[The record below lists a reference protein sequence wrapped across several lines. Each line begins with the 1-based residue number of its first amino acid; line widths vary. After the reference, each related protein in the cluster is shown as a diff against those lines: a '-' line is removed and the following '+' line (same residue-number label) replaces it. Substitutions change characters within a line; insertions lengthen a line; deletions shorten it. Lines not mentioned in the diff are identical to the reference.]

1 MANPILALGTS
12 VSVPVEGN
20 PAGTKYV
27 MADLA
32 DEQGLVIS
40 AHCIGYA
47 GTITTTAS
55 IYQRGC
61 GMIETDRGSTYVN
74 IGTTAVPSWLHVAST

>member
-1 MANPILALGTS
+1 MANNILALATS
-12 VSVPVEGN
+12 LSTPVEGN

-32 DEQGLVIS
+32 DENGLVIS

-47 GTITTTAS
+47 GTPTTTAA
-55 IYQRGC
+55 IYRPGC
-61 GMIETDRGSTYVN
+61 TLIEADRGSFYVN
-74 IGTTAVPSWLHVAST
+74 IGTTAVPSFFHVSGT